1 MRGTYRH
8 YILVLGMHMPLVPAK
23 FRVNLVFTE
32 ASAMVYG
39 LTLELFVLSS
49 LFVVFFFVFAAGL

>member
-1 MRGTYRH
+1 MRGTFRH

-23 FRVNLVFTE
+23 FRVTLVFTE
-32 ASAMVYG
+32 ASTVKDC

-49 LFVVFFFVFAAGL
+49 LFVLVVVVFAAGL